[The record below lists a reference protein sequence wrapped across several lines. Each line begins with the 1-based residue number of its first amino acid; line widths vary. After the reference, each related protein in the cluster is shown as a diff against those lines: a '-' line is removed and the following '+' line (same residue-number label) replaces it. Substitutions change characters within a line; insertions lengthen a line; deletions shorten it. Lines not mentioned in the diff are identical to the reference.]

1 MSRLSRRMFL
11 KSSTIAAGLTVIPW
25 RPTYPQG
32 QSAATSY
39 AANEKLNIAGIGVG
53 GRGGG
58 HVEPSLHENLVAVC
72 DTSQGAVDGCLRH
85 AERFYKDQNANK
97 PLPASFSDYRELFD
111 KLGKQIDAVFV
122 ATPDHHHAPASM
134 LAIRNGKHVYCE
146 KPLTHDIDE
155 ARQLTLAAREHKV
168 ATQLGNQ
175 GRAGEGLAAA
185 VRDYLGRHDRP
196 CHRGPRVDRPA
207 GHSEPFLVAA
217 GRHAAR
223 RRRSGARRP
232 ELGRVARPR
241 ARAAVPGRLQGRQ
254 VPGQEASISRSSGAA
269 GGISAPGPWATS
281 AATRSAAC
289 SPR

>member
-25 RPTYPQG
+25 RPAYPQG

-39 AANEKLNIAGIGVG
+39 AANERLNIAGIGVG

-58 HVEPSLHENLVAVC
+58 HVEPSLQENLVAVC

-97 PLPASFSDYRELFD
+97 PLPASFSDYRQLFD
-111 KLGKQIDAVFV
+111 KLVKQIDAVVV

-175 GRAGEGLAAA
+175 GRAGEA
-185 VRDYLGRHDRP
+185 
-196 CHRGPRVDRPA
+196 
-207 GHSEPFLVAA
+207 
-217 GRHAAR
+217 
-223 RRRSGARRP
+223 
-232 ELGRVARPR
+232 
-241 ARAAVPGRLQGRQ
+241 
-254 VPGQEASISRSSGAA
+254 
-269 GGISAPGPWATS
+269 
-281 AATRSAAC
+281 
-289 SPR
+289 